1 MRDAGRNETG
11 NGGRHGAAAGVS
23 LSRSL
28 DDMNATITSNNV
40 EVEPLVP
47 PRCDNCTVQ
56 AAVVVV
62 RITGTPVVRE
72 VCQPCLID
80 NDGRTGWPIYAD
92 ISAAS

>member
-1 MRDAGRNETG
+1 
-11 NGGRHGAAAGVS
+11 
-23 LSRSL
+23 
-28 DDMNATITSNNV
+28 MNASISSNGV
-40 EVEPLVP
+40 EAEPLAP

-62 RITGTPVVRE
+62 RIKRTPVVRE

-92 ISAAS
+92 IVRGFTGSATASDVGGTTRARTYARMRD